1 LKDELNDKHQKWIAS
16 WLDAV
21 QDGRATMSQRALSSV
36 NSHGGLGE
44 ATKAARL
51 RGIHL
56 VELTDDNG
64 RKLIAASRHP
74 FKALC

>member
-1 LKDELNDKHQKWIAS
+1 MKGEMNDKHQKWIAS

-21 QDGRATMSQRALSSV
+21 RDGQATMSQRTRSSV
-36 NSHGGLGE
+36 DTHGGLDE
-44 ATKAARL
+44 ITKAAMS

-56 VELTDDNG
+56 VELTDDKG
-64 RKLIAASRHP
+64 RTLIAASRHP